1 MNMTKK
7 HYSTAEVARILHISR
22 VSVFNRIKNGRIKAE
37 KVGRNYIVSHES
49 LSEALGKSIGQ
60 EKKDNIE
67 KVLDKAL
74 KEYEEVFKRLGRE

>member
-1 MNMTKK
+1 MIKK

-37 KVGRNYIVSHES
+37 KVGRNYIVSHEG

-67 KVLDKAL
+67 KALNKAL
-74 KEYEEVFKRLGRE
+74 KEYEEVFKLLGRE